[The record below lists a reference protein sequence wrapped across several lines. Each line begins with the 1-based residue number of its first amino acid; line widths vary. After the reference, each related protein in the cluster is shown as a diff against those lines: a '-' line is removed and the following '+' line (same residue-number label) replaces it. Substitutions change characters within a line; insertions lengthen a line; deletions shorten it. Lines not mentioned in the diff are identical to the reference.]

1 VIHGND
7 RGWTDPQ
14 VVGSIVIGAILLV
27 AFFLWEG
34 RVRHP
39 MLPLNMFRS
48 RGFTAANAVSFL
60 MYFGMFGSVFLLV
73 QFFQL
78 VQGLTPFQAGLRTL
92 PWTAMPIFVAP
103 AAGLLV
109 GRIGARPIVVTGM
122 VLLSLG
128 LAWVASVI
136 SVTVEYAVLVP
147 GFILS
152 GVGMGLFFAPIAN
165 VVLSAVRADQEGKA
179 SGANNA
185 IREVGGVFG
194 VAVLAAVF
202 SSRGSYVSPEA
213 YVNGLVPAVWVG
225 VVFVALGAVAA
236 IAIPSG
242 LGAIGHLR
250 EVPIESTTSGR
261 SELEPALATAKD

>member
-1 VIHGND
+1 
-7 RGWTDPQ
+7 
-14 VVGSIVIGAILLV
+14 
-27 AFFLWEG
+27 
-34 RVRHP
+34 
-39 MLPLNMFRS
+39 MLPLDMFRS

-103 AAGLLV
+103 AAGLV
-109 GRIGARPIVVTGM
+109 VRADRRAADHPRRHDPDDARSRVDRRR
-122 VLLSLG
+122 S
-128 LAWVASVI
+128 SR
-136 SVTVEYAVLVP
+136 STVEYALLVP

-165 VVLSAVRADQEGKA
+165 VVLSAVRHEEEGKA

-202 SSRGSYVSPEA
+202 SSRGSYISPQA
-213 YVNGLVPAVWVG
+213 YVDGLVPAIWVG

-236 IAIPSG
+236 IAIPRG
-242 LGAIGHLR
+242 LGIYQQLR
-250 EVPIESTTSGR
+250 EGPEAAAAFGLT
-261 SELEPALATAKD
+261 ELEPALVTADD